1 MQIKQIKYDLLN
13 LEQKKLCE
21 LCDNLEPLR
30 LKKQALKNKLKAF
43 FQRILNWI
51 KKNKI
56 KSAIAFVL
64 LLIYYF
70 SIPRTLF
77 KEPYSTV
84 IESKEGELLG
94 AKIARDGQ
102 WRFPAQDSVPDKF
115 KKCIVYFE
123 DEYFY
128 KHPGFNPGAMIN
140 AFKQN
145 RKAGKVVRGGST
157 LTQQVIR
164 LSRKGKNR
172 TYFEKLIEI
181 ILATRLELGY
191 SKNEILEMYAAHAPF
206 GGNVVGLEMASWR
219 YFGVQSNQL
228 SWAENAVLAVLPNA
242 PSLIYPGKNQI
253 KLLNKRN
260 RLLLKLHQE
269 GIIDKQTYEL
279 SIEEPLPQKPYDL
292 PQIAPHLLQRV
303 AKNEEGT
310 RVKTTIDYALQN
322 RVNQIARY
330 YYNQYK
336 QNEVHNLAILIIDVQ
351 SRNVMSY
358 VGNSPADADHQKDV
372 DIIDAPRSTGSIL
385 KPLLYGAMLDDGELL
400 PNTLV
405 ADIPTQISGY
415 TPQNFNLTFDGAVP
429 AHRALSRSLN
439 IPAVLMLQEFTVN
452 KFYEELQKFK
462 LKNINKT
469 PDHYG
474 LSLILGGAESNLWDL
489 CRTYANLSSTV
500 NYYTKNKNKYRTNE
514 FTELNYK
521 NDFKPDFGSETDQK
535 NILGAG
541 SIWLTYNAMEEVNRP
556 EGDEAWKFYD
566 SSLKIAW
573 KTGTS
578 FGNRDAW
585 AIGTNSRYVVGI
597 WVGNATGEGR
607 PTLTG
612 VTSAAPILFDVF
624 NLLPRQRWFDTPYN
638 DLAEVEVCQ
647 LSGYLAKENCP
658 KIKQWVSKKGK
669 STKVCPYHR
678 TVHLDKTEQFQVNS
692 SCESIDNIVT
702 KNWFV
707 LPPVMAW
714 YYKSQHIEYLP
725 LPPFKEGCEG
735 TQTTTMDFIYPK
747 ANSKIYLT
755 KDFNSNV
762 QPVILKVAYS
772 ERDKELFWYVDDVYK
787 ATTKTFHELPIT
799 PTTGIHY
806 ITVVDA
812 SGNEIRRR
820 IEIVRD

>member
-1 MQIKQIKYDLLN
+1 
-13 LEQKKLCE
+13 
-21 LCDNLEPLR
+21 LR
-30 LKKQALKNKLKAF
+30 NKLIAF
-43 FQRILNWI
+43 SQRIINWI

-56 KSAIAFVL
+56 KSAIAFLL

-70 SIPRTLF
+70 SLPRTLF
-77 KEPYSTV
+77 QEPYSTV

-102 WRFPAQDSVPDKF
+102 WRFPAQDSVPNKF
-115 KKCIVYFE
+115 KKCLVYFE

-128 KHPGFNPGAMIN
+128 KHPGFNPVAMVN
-140 AFKQN
+140 AIRQN

-164 LSRKGKNR
+164 LSRKGKGR
-172 TYFEKLIEI
+172 TYFEKIIEL

-191 SKNEILEMYAAHAPF
+191 SKNEILELYAAHAPF
-206 GGNVVGLEMASWR
+206 GGNVVGLEMAAWR

-228 SWAENAVLAVLPNA
+228 SWAESATLAVLPNA

-253 KLLNKRN
+253 RLLQKRN
-260 RLLLKLHQE
+260 RLLLKLNQE
-269 GIIDKQTYEL
+269 GIIDQQTYEL
-279 SIEEPLPQKPYDL
+279 SIDEPLPQKPYDL
-292 PQIAPHLLQRV
+292 PQIAPHLLERV

-310 RVKTTIDYALQN
+310 RVKTTLDFTLQS
-322 RVNQIARY
+322 RVNQIAKY
-330 YYNQYK
+330 YYNQYR
-336 QNEVHNLAILIIDVQ
+336 QNEVSNLAILVIDVQ
-351 SRNVMSY
+351 NRNVISY
-358 VGNSPADADHQKDV
+358 VGNAPTDGDHQKDV

-385 KPLLYGAMLDDGELL
+385 KPLLYAAMLDDGELL

-405 ADIPTQISGY
+405 ADVPTQIAGY

-439 IPAVLMLQEFTVN
+439 IPAVLMLQDFGVN
-452 KFYEELQKFK
+452 KFYEELQKFQLSDIDK
-462 LKNINKT
+462 S

-489 CRTYANLSSTV
+489 CRTYSNLSSTV
-500 NYYTKNKNKYRTNE
+500 NYFNKSHGKYRTKE

-521 NDFKPDFGSETDQK
+521 NDFQPDFGSESEQK

-585 AIGTNSRYVVGI
+585 AIGTNSRYVVGV

-624 NLLPRQRWFDTPYN
+624 NLLPRQRWFGIPYE
-638 DLAEVEVCQ
+638 DLNEVEVCS
-647 LSGYLAKENCP
+647 LSGYLAKEGCP
-658 KIKQWVSKKGK
+658 KIKQWVTKKGK
-669 STKVCPYHR
+669 TTTVCPYHK
-678 TVHLDKTEQFQVNS
+678 TIHLDQTGQFQVNS
-692 SCESIDNIVT
+692 SCESVENIVT

-714 YYKSQHIEYLP
+714 YYKSKHIEYLP
-725 LPPFKEGCEG
+725 LPPFKENCIG
-735 TQTTTMDFIYPK
+735 TQTVAMDFIYPK
-747 ANSKIYLT
+747 TNSKIYLT
-755 KDFNSNV
+755 KDFNSEV
-762 QPVILKVAYS
+762 QPVIFKIAYAQR
-772 ERDKELFWYVDDVYK
+772 EKQLFWYVDHVYK
-787 ATTKTFHELPIT
+787 GVTKVFHEKPIIMSA
-799 PTTGIHY
+799 GFHY
-806 ITVVDA
+806 ITVVDE
-812 SGNEIRRR
+812 SGNEISRKV
-820 IEIVRD
+820 EIIRE

>member
-1 MQIKQIKYDLLN
+1 
-13 LEQKKLCE
+13 
-21 LCDNLEPLR
+21 LR
-30 LKKQALKNKLKAF
+30 NKLKAF
-43 FQRILNWI
+43 LQRIINWV

-56 KSAIAFVL
+56 KSLIAFL
-64 LLIYYF
+64 LLVIYYF
-70 SIPRTLF
+70 SLPKTLF

-84 IESKEGELLG
+84 IESREGELLG

-128 KHPGFNPGAMIN
+128 KHPGFNPVAMVN
-140 AFKQN
+140 AIKQN

-164 LSRKGKNR
+164 LSRKGKGR
-172 TYFEKLIEI
+172 TYFEKIVEV
-181 ILATRLELGY
+181 ILATRLEMGY
-191 SKNEILEMYAAHAPF
+191 SKNEILELYAAHAPF
-206 GGNVVGLEMASWR
+206 GGNVVGLEMAAWR

-228 SWAENAVLAVLPNA
+228 SWAESATLAVLPNA

-253 KLLNKRN
+253 KLLEKRN
-260 RLLLKLHQE
+260 RLLLKLNQE
-269 GIIDKQTYEL
+269 GVIDKQTYEL
-279 SIEEPLPQKPYDL
+279 SIDEPLPQKPYNL
-292 PQIAPHLLQRV
+292 PQMAPHLLQRV
-303 AKNEEGT
+303 AKNGEGT
-310 RVKTTIDYALQN
+310 RVKTTVNFALQN
-322 RVNQIARY
+322 RVNQIAKY
-330 YYNQYK
+330 YYSQYK
-336 QNEVHNLAILIIDVQ
+336 QNEVNNLAILVIDVQ
-351 SRNVMSY
+351 NRNVISY
-358 VGNSPADADHQKDV
+358 VGNSPTDGDHQKDV

-385 KPLLYGAMLDDGELL
+385 KPLLYAAMLDDGELL

-405 ADIPTQISGY
+405 ADIPTQIAGY

-439 IPAVLMLQEFTVN
+439 IPAVLMLQDFGVN

-462 LKNINKT
+462 LKNINKSA
-469 PDHYG
+469 DHYG

-489 CRTYANLSSTV
+489 CRTYSNLSSTL
-500 NYYTKNKNKYRTNE
+500 NYFNKSHGKYRTNE
-514 FTELNYK
+514 FTELNYDT
-521 NDFKPDFGSETDQK
+521 NFKVDFGSESSQK
-535 NILGAG
+535 NILDAG

-624 NLLPRQRWFDTPYN
+624 NLLPRQRWFDTPYK
-638 DLAEVEVCQ
+638 DLDEVEVCK
-647 LSGYLAKENCP
+647 LSGYLAKDACP

-669 STKVCPYHR
+669 TTAICPYHKR
-678 TVHLDKTEQFQVNS
+678 IHLDKAEQFQVNS
-692 SCESIDNIVT
+692 SCESIENMVA

-714 YYKSQHIEYLP
+714 YYKSKHIEYLP
-725 LPPFKEGCEG
+725 LPPFKEDCMG
-735 TQTTTMDFIYPK
+735 TQTTSMDFIYPK
-747 ANSKIYLT
+747 PNSKIYLT
-755 KDFNSNV
+755 KNFNSEV
-762 QPVILKVAYS
+762 QPVIFKVAYS
-772 ERDKELFWYVDDVYK
+772 QREKQLFWYVDNVYK
-787 ATTKTFHELPIT
+787 GVTKVFHEKPILM
-799 PTTGIHY
+799 PAGFHY
-806 ITVVDA
+806 ITVVDEY
-812 SGNEIRRR
+812 GNEIRRK
-820 IEIVRD
+820 IEIVKE

>member
-1 MQIKQIKYDLLN
+1 M
-13 LEQKKLCE
+13 
-21 LCDNLEPLR
+21 
-30 LKKQALKNKLKAF
+30 KNKLIAF
-43 FQRILNWI
+43 SKRIINWI

-56 KSAIAFVL
+56 KSAIAFTL

-77 KEPYSTV
+77 QEPYSTV

-128 KHPGFNPGAMIN
+128 QHPGFNPIAMVN
-140 AFKQN
+140 AIKQN

-164 LSRKGKNR
+164 LSRKGKGR
-172 TYFEKLIEI
+172 TYFEKFIEI
-181 ILATRLELGY
+181 IKATRLELGY
-191 SKNEILEMYAAHAPF
+191 SKDEILELYAAHAPF

-228 SWAENAVLAVLPNA
+228 SWAESAVLAVLPNA
-242 PSLIYPGKNQI
+242 PSLIYPGKNQT

-279 SIEEPLPQKPYDL
+279 AIEEPLPQKPYDL

-303 AKNEEGT
+303 AKEDEGT

-336 QNEVHNLAILIIDVQ
+336 QNEVNNLAILVIDV
-351 SRNVMSY
+351 SNRNVMSY
-358 VGNSPADADHQKDV
+358 VGNAPTDRDHQKDV

-385 KPLLYGAMLDDGELL
+385 KPLLYAAMLDDGELL

-439 IPAVLMLQEFTVN
+439 IPAVLMLQDFGVN

-462 LKNINKT
+462 LRDINKT

-500 NYYTKNKNKYRTNE
+500 NHYTKNNAKYRTKE
-514 FTELNYK
+514 FTELNYR
-521 NDFKPDFGSETDQK
+521 NDFEPDFGSETDQK

-541 SIWLTYNAMEEVNRP
+541 SIWLMYNAMEEVNRP

-585 AIGTNSRYVVGI
+585 AIGTNSKYVVGI

-624 NLLPRQRWFDTPYN
+624 NLLPRQRWFQTPYK
-638 DLAEVEVCQ
+638 DLDEVEVCR
-647 LSGYLAKENCP
+647 LSGYLAKEECP
-658 KIKQWVSKKGK
+658 KIKQWVPKKGK
-669 STKVCPYHR
+669 STAVCPYHKKI
-678 TVHLDKTEQFQVNS
+678 HLDKTEKFQVNS

-725 LPPFKEGCEG
+725 LPSFKEDCQG

-755 KDFNSNV
+755 KNFNSEV

-787 ATTKTFHELPIT
+787 ATTKTFHELPIS
-799 PTTGIHY
+799 PTSGIHY

-812 SGNEIRRR
+812 FGNEIRRK
-820 IEIVRD
+820 IEIVRE

>member
-1 MQIKQIKYDLLN
+1 MKSNKIK
-13 LEQKKLCE
+13 
-21 LCDNLEPLR
+21 
-30 LKKQALKNKLKAF
+30 LKNKLIAF
-43 FQRILNWI
+43 LQRITNWI
-51 KKNKI
+51 KRNKI

-102 WRFPAQDSVPDKF
+102 WRFPEQDSVPDKF

-128 KHPGFNPGAMIN
+128 KHPGFNPVAMIN
-140 AFKQN
+140 AIKQN

-164 LSRKGKNR
+164 LSRKGKGR
-172 TYFEKLIEI
+172 TYFEKFIEI

-191 SKNEILEMYAAHAPF
+191 SKNEILELYAAHAPF
-206 GGNVVGLEMASWR
+206 GGNVVGLEMAAWR
-219 YFGVQSNQL
+219 YFGVQANQL
-228 SWAENAVLAVLPNA
+228 SWAENATLAVLPNA

-253 KLLNKRN
+253 KLLKKRN

-279 SIEEPLPQKPYDL
+279 AVEEPLPQKPYDL

-303 AKNEEGT
+303 AKEGEGT

-322 RVNQIARY
+322 RVNQIAKY
-330 YYNQYK
+330 YYNQYR
-336 QNEVHNLAILIIDVQ
+336 QNEVNNLAILVIDVAN
-351 SRNVMSY
+351 RNVMSY
-358 VGNSPADADHQKDV
+358 VGNAPTDKDHQKDV

-385 KPLLYGAMLDDGELL
+385 KPLLYAAMLDDGELL

-405 ADIPTQISGY
+405 ADIPTQIAGY

-439 IPAVLMLQEFTVN
+439 IPAVLMLQDFGVN

-462 LKNINKT
+462 LRDINKT

-500 NYYTKNKNKYRTNE
+500 NYYTKNQAKYRTKE
-514 FTELNYK
+514 FTELNYR
-521 NDFKPDFGSETDQK
+521 NDFEPDFGSETDQK

-585 AIGTNSRYVVGI
+585 AIGTNSKYVVGI

-607 PTLTG
+607 PSLTG
-612 VTSAAPILFDVF
+612 VTSAAPVLFDIF
-624 NLLPRQRWFDTPYN
+624 NLLPRQRWFQTPYK
-638 DLAEVEVCQ
+638 DLDEVEVCR
-647 LSGYLAKENCP
+647 LSGYLAKEECP

-669 STKVCPYHR
+669 STAVCPYHKK
-678 TVHLDKTEQFQVNS
+678 VHLDKTEKFQVNS

-725 LPPFKEGCEG
+725 LPPFKEDCQG

-755 KDFNSNV
+755 KNFNSEV

-772 ERDKELFWYVDDVYK
+772 ERDKELFWYVDNVYK

-799 PTTGIHY
+799 PTAGIHY

-812 SGNEIRRR
+812 SGNEIRRK
-820 IEIVRD
+820 IEIVRE

>member
-1 MQIKQIKYDLLN
+1 M
-13 LEQKKLCE
+13 
-21 LCDNLEPLR
+21 
-30 LKKQALKNKLKAF
+30 
-43 FQRILNWI
+43 
-51 KKNKI
+51 
-56 KSAIAFVL
+56 V
-64 LLIYYF
+64 IYYF
-70 SIPRTLF
+70 SLPRTLF
-77 KEPYSTV
+77 QEPYSTV
-84 IESKEGELLG
+84 IESKEGELLA

-128 KHPGFNPGAMIN
+128 KHPGFNPVAMVN
-140 AFKQN
+140 AIKQN
-145 RKAGKVVRGGST
+145 RKAGRVVRGGST

-164 LSRKGKNR
+164 LSRKGKGR
-172 TYFEKLIEI
+172 TYFEKLIEVV
-181 ILATRLELGY
+181 LATRLELGY
-191 SKNEILEMYAAHAPF
+191 SKDEILELYAAHAPF

-219 YFGVQSNQL
+219 YFGVKSNQL
-228 SWAENAVLAVLPNA
+228 SWAENATLAVLPNA

-253 KLLNKRN
+253 KLLEKRN
-260 RLLLKLHQE
+260 RLLHKLNQE
-269 GIIDKQTYEL
+269 GIIDRQTYEL
-279 SIEEPLPQKPYDL
+279 SIEEPLPRKPYDL

-303 AKNEEGT
+303 AKNQEGV
-310 RVKTTIDYALQN
+310 RVKTTIGFDLQN
-322 RVNQIARY
+322 RVNQIAKY

-336 QNEVHNLAILIIDVQ
+336 QNEVSNLAILVIDV
-351 SRNVMSY
+351 SNRNVISY
-358 VGNSPADADHQKDV
+358 VGNSPTDRDHQKDV

-385 KPLLYGAMLDDGELL
+385 KPLLYAAMLDDGELL

-405 ADIPTQISGY
+405 ADVPTQIAGY

-439 IPAVLMLQEFTVN
+439 IPSVLMLQDFGVN

-462 LKNINKT
+462 LKNISKP

-489 CRTYANLSSTV
+489 CRSYAGMSSTV
-500 NYYTKNKNKYRTNE
+500 NYFNKSNGKYRTNE
-514 FTELNYK
+514 FAELNYE
-521 NDFKPDFGSETDQK
+521 NDFEPDFGDESTQK

-585 AIGTNSRYVVGI
+585 AIGTNSRYVVGV

-624 NLLPRQRWFDTPYN
+624 NLLPRQKWFATPYK
-638 DLAEVEVCQ
+638 DLEEVEVCR
-647 LSGYLAKENCP
+647 LSGYLAKEGCP
-658 KIKQWVSKKGK
+658 KIKQWVTLKGK
-669 STKVCPYHR
+669 TTSICPYHK
-678 TVHLDKTEQFQVNS
+678 TVHLDQTEKFQVNS
-692 SCESIDNIVT
+692 SCESIENIVV

-714 YYKSQHIEYLP
+714 YYKSKHIEYVP
-725 LPPFKEGCEG
+725 LPPFRDNCVG
-735 TQTTTMDFIYPK
+735 TQTASMDFIYPK
-747 ANSKIYLT
+747 SNSKIYLT
-755 KDFNSNV
+755 KNFNSEV
-762 QPVILKVAYS
+762 QPVIFRVAYS
-772 ERDKELFWYVDDVYK
+772 QRESQLFWYVDNVYK
-787 ATTKTFHELPIT
+787 GVTKVFHEKPIVMT
-799 PTTGIHY
+799 AGFHY
-806 ITVVDA
+806 VTVVDEL
-812 SGNEIRRR
+812 GNEIRRKV
-820 IEIVRD
+820 EVVRE

>member
-1 MQIKQIKYDLLN
+1 
-13 LEQKKLCE
+13 
-21 LCDNLEPLR
+21 
-30 LKKQALKNKLKAF
+30 LKNKLKAF
-43 FQRILNWI
+43 FQRIINWI

-56 KSAIAFVL
+56 KSAITLVL

-70 SIPRTLF
+70 SLPRTLF
-77 KEPYSTV
+77 QEPYSTV
-84 IESKEGELLG
+84 IESREGELLG
-94 AKIARDGQ
+94 AKIASDGQ

-128 KHPGFNPGAMIN
+128 KHPGFNPGAMVN
-140 AFKQN
+140 AFRQN

-172 TYFEKLIEI
+172 TYFEKIIEI
-181 ILATRLELGY
+181 ILSTRLELGY
-191 SKNEILEMYAAHAPF
+191 SKDEILELYAAHAPF
-206 GGNVVGLEMASWR
+206 GGNVVGLEMAAWR
-219 YFGVQSNQL
+219 YFGVQSSQL

-242 PSLIYPGKNQI
+242 PGLIYPGKNQI
-253 KLLNKRN
+253 KLLRKRN
-260 RLLLKLHQE
+260 HLLLKLHNA
-269 GIIDKQTYEL
+269 GIIDKLTYEL

-292 PQIAPHLLQRV
+292 PQDAPHLLQRV
-303 AKNEEGT
+303 AKNDAGL
-310 RVKTTIDYALQN
+310 RIKTTIDHALQS
-322 RVNQIARY
+322 RVNQIAKY
-330 YYNQYK
+330 YYNQFK
-336 QNEVHNLAILIIDVQ
+336 QNEVYNLAVLVIDVQ
-351 SRNVMSY
+351 NRNVLSY
-358 VGNSPADADHQKDV
+358 VGNSPTDADHQKDV

-385 KPLLYGAMLDDGELL
+385 KPFLYAGMLDDGELL
-400 PNTLV
+400 PNTLI
-405 ADIPTQISGY
+405 ADTPTQISGY

-439 IPAVLMLQEFTVN
+439 IPAVLMLQDFGVH
-452 KFYEELQKFK
+452 KFYEELQKFQ
-462 LKNINKT
+462 LNNINKA

-489 CRTYANLSSTV
+489 CRTYANLSSTL
-500 NYYTKNKNKYRTNE
+500 NYYVKNQAKYRTKE

-521 NDFKPDFGSETDQK
+521 KGHESDFGSDTDQK

-541 SIWLTYNAMEEVNRP
+541 SIWLTYNAMEQVNRP

-566 SSLKIAW
+566 SSVKIAW

-585 AIGTNSRYVVGI
+585 AIGTNSKYVVGI

-624 NLLPRQRWFDTPYN
+624 NLLPRQKWFATPYK
-638 DLAEVEVCQ
+638 DLAEVEVCR
-647 LSGYLAKENCP
+647 LSGYLAKDNCP

-669 STKVCPYHR
+669 STKVCPYHKII
-678 TVHLDKTEQFQVNS
+678 HLDKAEQFQVNS
-692 SCESIDNIVT
+692 SCENVDNIVT
-702 KNWFV
+702 KSWFV

-714 YYKSQHIEYLP
+714 YYKSQHLEYLP

-735 TQTTTMDFIYPK
+735 TQTTVMDFIYPK

-755 KDFNSNV
+755 KDFNSEV
-762 QPVILKVAYS
+762 QPVILKVAS
-772 ERDKELFWYVDDVYK
+772 TERDKELFWYVDNVYK
-787 ATTKTFHELPIT
+787 ATTKTFHELPIS
-799 PTTGIHY
+799 PTAGIHY

-812 SGNEIRRR
+812 EGNEIRRKV
-820 IEIVRD
+820 EIVRE

>member
-1 MQIKQIKYDLLN
+1 M
-13 LEQKKLCE
+13 
-21 LCDNLEPLR
+21 
-30 LKKQALKNKLKAF
+30 KNKLKAF
-43 FQRILNWI
+43 FHRILNWI

-56 KSAIAFVL
+56 KSAIAFLL

-94 AKIARDGQ
+94 AKIASDGQ

-128 KHPGFNPGAMIN
+128 KHPGFNPVAMIN
-140 AFKQN
+140 AIKQN

-164 LSRKGKNR
+164 LSRKGKKR
-172 TYFEKLIEI
+172 TYFEKFIEV
-181 ILATRLELGY
+181 ILSTRLELGY
-191 SKNEILEMYAAHAPF
+191 SKNEILELYAAHAPF
-206 GGNVVGLEMASWR
+206 GGNVVGLEMAAWR

-228 SWAENAVLAVLPNA
+228 SWAESATLAVLPNA

-253 KLLNKRN
+253 KLLEKRN
-260 RLLLKLHQE
+260 RLLLKLNQE
-269 GIIDKQTYEL
+269 GIIDQQTYEL
-279 SIEEPLPQKPYDL
+279 SIDEPLPQKPYNL
-292 PQIAPHLLQRV
+292 PQIAPHLLQRA
-303 AKNEEGT
+303 AKNEEGK
-310 RVKTTIDYALQN
+310 RIKTTIDFALQN
-322 RVNQIARY
+322 RVNQIAKY

-336 QNEVHNLAILIIDVQ
+336 QNEVNNLAILVIDVQ
-351 SRNVMSY
+351 TRNVISY
-358 VGNSPADADHQKDV
+358 IGNSPTDSDHQKDV

-385 KPLLYGAMLDDGELL
+385 KPLLYAAMLDDGELL

-405 ADIPTQISGY
+405 ADVPTQIAGY

-439 IPAVLMLQEFTVN
+439 IPAVLMLQDFGVN
-452 KFYEELQKFK
+452 KFYEELQKFE
-462 LKNINKT
+462 LKDINKS

-489 CRTYANLSSTV
+489 CRTYSNLSSTV
-500 NYYTKNKNKYRTNE
+500 NYFNKSHGKYRTNE
-514 FTELNYK
+514 FSELNYNK
-521 NDFKPDFGSETDQK
+521 DFETEFGSETNQK

-541 SIWLTYNAMEEVNRP
+541 AIWLTYNAMEEVNRP

-597 WVGNATGEGR
+597 WAGNATGEGR

-624 NLLPRQRWFDTPYN
+624 NLLPRQRWFGIPYE
-638 DLAEVEVCQ
+638 DLNEVEVCS
-647 LSGYLAKENCP
+647 LSGYLAKEGCP
-658 KIKQWVSKKGK
+658 KIKQWVTKKGK
-669 STKVCPYHR
+669 STTSCPYHK
-678 TVHLDKTEQFQVNS
+678 TIHLDKTEQFQVNS
-692 SCESIDNIVT
+692 SCESVENMVT
-702 KNWFV
+702 KNWFI

-714 YYKSQHIEYLP
+714 YYKGKHIEYLP
-725 LPPFKEGCEG
+725 LPPFKEDCFG
-735 TQTTTMDFIYPK
+735 TQTIAMDFIYPK
-747 ANSKIYLT
+747 TNSKIYLT
-755 KDFNSNV
+755 KNFNSEV
-762 QPVILKVAYS
+762 QPVIFKVAYS
-772 ERDKELFWYVDDVYK
+772 QREKQLFWYVDHVYK
-787 ATTKTFHELPIT
+787 GVTKVFHEKPIIMNA
-799 PTTGIHY
+799 GFHY
-806 ITVVDA
+806 ITVVDE
-812 SGNEIRRR
+812 SGNEITRKV
-820 IEIVRD
+820 EIIRE

>member
-1 MQIKQIKYDLLN
+1 MKTRLIRKTRGP
-13 LEQKKLCE
+13 KL
-21 LCDNLEPLR
+21 
-30 LKKQALKNKLKAF
+30 KALKNKLIAF
-43 FQRILNWI
+43 SQRIINGI

-56 KSAIAFVL
+56 KSAIAFTL

-77 KEPYSTV
+77 QEPYSTV

-128 KHPGFNPGAMIN
+128 KHPGFNPIAMVN
-140 AFKQN
+140 AIKQN

-164 LSRKGKNR
+164 LSRKGKGR
-172 TYFEKLIEI
+172 TYFEKFIEI
-181 ILATRLELGY
+181 IKATRLELGY
-191 SKNEILEMYAAHAPF
+191 SKNEILELYAAHAPF
-206 GGNVVGLEMASWR
+206 GGNVVGLEMAAWR

-228 SWAENAVLAVLPNA
+228 SWAENATLAVLPNA

-253 KLLNKRN
+253 KLLSKRN

-269 GIIDKQTYEL
+269 GIIDQQTYEL
-279 SIEEPLPQKPYDL
+279 AIEEPLPQKPYDL

-303 AKNEEGT
+303 AKEDEGT

-336 QNEVHNLAILIIDVQ
+336 QNEVNNLAILVIDV
-351 SRNVMSY
+351 SNRNVMSY
-358 VGNSPADADHQKDV
+358 VGNAPTDKDHQKDV

-385 KPLLYGAMLDDGELL
+385 KPLLYAAMLDDGELL

-439 IPAVLMLQEFTVN
+439 IPAVLMLQDFGVN

-462 LKNINKT
+462 LRDINKT

-500 NYYTKNKNKYRTNE
+500 NYYTKNQAKYRTKE
-514 FTELNYK
+514 FTELNFR
-521 NDFKPDFGSETDQK
+521 NDFEPDFGSETDQK

-585 AIGTNSRYVVGI
+585 AIGTNSKYVVGI

-624 NLLPRQRWFDTPYN
+624 NLLPRQRWFQTPYK
-638 DLAEVEVCQ
+638 DLDEVEVCR
-647 LSGYLAKENCP
+647 LSGYLAKEECP

-669 STKVCPYHR
+669 STAVCPYHKK
-678 TVHLDKTEQFQVNS
+678 VHLDKTEKFQVNS

-725 LPPFKEGCEG
+725 LPPFKEDCQG

-755 KDFNSNV
+755 KNFNSEV

-787 ATTKTFHELPIT
+787 ATTKTFHELPIS
-799 PTTGIHY
+799 PTAGIHY

-812 SGNEIRRR
+812 SGNEIRRK
-820 IEIVRD
+820 IEIVRE

>member
-1 MQIKQIKYDLLN
+1 M
-13 LEQKKLCE
+13 
-21 LCDNLEPLR
+21 
-30 LKKQALKNKLKAF
+30 
-43 FQRILNWI
+43 
-51 KKNKI
+51 
-56 KSAIAFVL
+56 
-64 LLIYYF
+64 
-70 SIPRTLF
+70 PRTLF
-77 KEPYSTV
+77 QEPYSTV

-102 WRFPAQDSVPDKF
+102 WRFPEQDSVPDKF

-128 KHPGFNPGAMIN
+128 KHPGFNPVAMMN
-140 AFKQN
+140 AIKQN

-164 LSRKGKNR
+164 LSRKGKSR
-172 TYFEKLIEI
+172 TYFEKIIELIF
-181 ILATRLELGY
+181 ATRLELGY
-191 SKNEILEMYAAHAPF
+191 SKDEILDLYAAHAPF
-206 GGNVVGLEMASWR
+206 GGNVIGLEMASWR
-219 YFGVQSNQL
+219 YFGLKSSQL
-228 SWAENAVLAVLPNA
+228 SWAESATLAVLPNA

-253 KLLNKRN
+253 KLLEKRN
-260 RLLLKLHQE
+260 RLLLKLNQE

-279 SIEEPLPQKPYDL
+279 SVDEPLPGKPYDL

-303 AKNEEGT
+303 AKNQEGT
-310 RVKTTIDYALQN
+310 KVKTTVDFALQN
-322 RVNQIARY
+322 RINQIAKY

-336 QNEVHNLAILIIDVQ
+336 QNEVNNLAILVIDVKN
-351 SRNVMSY
+351 RNVISY
-358 VGNSPADADHQKDV
+358 VGNAPTDKDHQKDV
-372 DIIDAPRSTGSIL
+372 DIIDAPRSPGSIL
-385 KPLLYGAMLDDGELL
+385 KPLLYAAMLDDGELL

-405 ADIPTQISGY
+405 ADVPTQIAGY
-415 TPQNFNLTFDGAVP
+415 TPENFNLTFDGAVP

-439 IPAVLMLQEFTVN
+439 IPAVLMLQEFGVN

-462 LKNINKT
+462 LRDINKT

-489 CRTYANLSSTV
+489 CRSYANLSSTV
-500 NYYTKNKNKYRTNE
+500 NYFNKSHGKYRTNE
-514 FTELNYK
+514 FTELNYE
-521 NDFKPDFGSETDQK
+521 NDFEADFGDESNQK

-541 SIWLTYNAMEEVNRP
+541 SIWLAYNAMEEVNRP

-624 NLLPRQRWFDTPYN
+624 NLLPRQKWFETPYD
-638 DLAEVEVCQ
+638 DLDEVEVCK
-647 LSGYLAKENCP
+647 LSGYLAKDGCP
-658 KIKQWVSKKGK
+658 KTKQWVTKKGK
-669 STKVCPYHR
+669 TTAICPYHKV
-678 TVHLDKTEQFQVNS
+678 VHLDQTEQFQVNS
-692 SCESIDNIVT
+692 SCESVENIVV

-714 YYKSQHIEYLP
+714 YYKGKHIEYLP
-725 LPPFKEGCEG
+725 LPPFRENCIG
-735 TQTTTMDFIYPK
+735 TQTTSMDFIYPK

-755 KDFNSNV
+755 KDFNSEI
-762 QPVILKVAYS
+762 QPVIFKVAYS
-772 ERDKELFWYVDDVYK
+772 QRENKLFWYVDNVYK
-787 ATTKTFHELPIT
+787 GETKVFHEKPIMMT
-799 PTTGIHY
+799 AGFHY
-806 ITVVDA
+806 VTVVDEF
-812 SGNEIRRR
+812 GNEIRRKV
-820 IEIVRD
+820 EIVRE

>member
-1 MQIKQIKYDLLN
+1 MKSNKIK
-13 LEQKKLCE
+13 
-21 LCDNLEPLR
+21 
-30 LKKQALKNKLKAF
+30 LKNKLIAF
-43 FQRILNWI
+43 LQRITNWI

-102 WRFPAQDSVPDKF
+102 WRFPEQDSVPDKF

-128 KHPGFNPGAMIN
+128 KHPGFNPVAMIN
-140 AFKQN
+140 AIKQN

-164 LSRKGKNR
+164 LSRKGKGR
-172 TYFEKLIEI
+172 TYFEKFIEI

-191 SKNEILEMYAAHAPF
+191 SKNEILELYAAHAPF
-206 GGNVVGLEMASWR
+206 GGNVVGLEMAAWR
-219 YFGVQSNQL
+219 YFGVQANQL
-228 SWAENAVLAVLPNA
+228 SWAENATLAVLPNA

-253 KLLNKRN
+253 KLLKKRN

-279 SIEEPLPQKPYDL
+279 AVEEPLPQKPYDL

-303 AKNEEGT
+303 AKEGEGT

-322 RVNQIARY
+322 RVNQIAKY
-330 YYNQYK
+330 YYNQYR
-336 QNEVHNLAILIIDVQ
+336 QNEVNNLAILVIDVAN
-351 SRNVMSY
+351 RNVMSY
-358 VGNSPADADHQKDV
+358 VGNAPTDKDHQKDV

-385 KPLLYGAMLDDGELL
+385 KPLLYAAMLDDGELL

-405 ADIPTQISGY
+405 ADIPTQIAGY

-439 IPAVLMLQEFTVN
+439 IPAVLMLQDFGVN

-462 LKNINKT
+462 LRDINKT

-500 NYYTKNKNKYRTNE
+500 NYYTKNQAKYRTKE
-514 FTELNYK
+514 FTELNYR
-521 NDFKPDFGSETDQK
+521 NDFEPDFGSETDQK

-585 AIGTNSRYVVGI
+585 AIGTNSKYVVGI

-607 PTLTG
+607 PSLTG
-612 VTSAAPILFDVF
+612 VTSAAPVLFDIF
-624 NLLPRQRWFDTPYN
+624 NLLPRQRWFQTPYK
-638 DLAEVEVCQ
+638 DLDEVEVCR
-647 LSGYLAKENCP
+647 LSGYLAKEECP

-669 STKVCPYHR
+669 STAVCPYHKK
-678 TVHLDKTEQFQVNS
+678 VHLDKTEKFQVNS

-725 LPPFKEGCEG
+725 LPPFKEDCQG

-755 KDFNSNV
+755 KNFNSEV

-772 ERDKELFWYVDDVYK
+772 ERDKELFWYVDNVYK

-799 PTTGIHY
+799 PTAGIHY

-812 SGNEIRRR
+812 SGNEIRRK
-820 IEIVRD
+820 IEIVRE